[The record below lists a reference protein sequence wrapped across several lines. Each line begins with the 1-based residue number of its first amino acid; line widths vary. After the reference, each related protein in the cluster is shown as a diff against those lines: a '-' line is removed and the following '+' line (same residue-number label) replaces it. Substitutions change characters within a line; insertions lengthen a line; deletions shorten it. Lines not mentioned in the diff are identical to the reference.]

1 MIVRRI
7 ISVICTAAM
16 MASIVMSSYA
26 VSQNRFPIWIPPCQ
40 KRRQAYRVEIA
51 TGHAAFLTRAE
62 NYQNYSLS

>member
-26 VSQNRFPIWIPPCQ
+26 VSPSVADTVKSEWQGRWIWD
-40 KRRQAYRVEIA
+40 
-51 TGHAAFLTRAE
+51 T
-62 NYQNYSLS
+62 